1 MVLWPLGSG
10 SPSGSI
16 RGDGSTVTY
25 DDEYLHQRSKMIQWA
40 ISARSQYYPDE
51 EPYVYKPL
59 ADEAEELVWSP
70 ELRDDPD
77 AFQVMSGGL
86 TIVV

>member
-1 MVLWPLGSG
+1 MLRAQEKHISLLPHSRYVPVAPGRRAGIIVLKDTTP
-10 SPSGSI
+10 
-16 RGDGSTVTY
+16 
-25 DDEYLHQRSKMIQWA
+25 
-40 ISARSQYYPDE
+40 
-51 EPYVYKPL
+51 
-59 ADEAEELVWSP
+59 DEAEELVWSP